1 MLAAT
6 RLIALHKNKGMTVA
20 ACLKNRTDYIE
31 NPDKTEQG
39 QYVSSYACSALT
51 ADEEFMLTKRQ
62 YDLVNGRRQISDVIA
77 YQIRQSFR
85 PGEIT
90 AEEANKVGYELA
102 MRFTKGKHAFVV
114 ATHTD
119 RQHIHNHVIFNS
131 TALDGT
137 KKFRD
142 FFFSALAVQRLSD
155 LICLEHQLS
164 VIEKKPYRERQKR
177 VLYPPKESNRDR
189 LCGIIDTIL
198 AEKPKDFEV
207 FLQKLERQGYKAKR
221 GKHTAVKGK
230 GQKRFIRFQTLGTGY
245 SEEEIKAV
253 LEGKAKHQPYQ
264 RTLPKEQPFQLL
276 VDIQGK
282 MAEGKSVGYKRWAT
296 KFNLKEMSKTLLFL
310 QEQKISSAEELRER
324 AAAATERYHAMGD
337 SIKAA
342 ETRLAEIAV
351 LKTHI
356 INYAK
361 TRPVYDAYR
370 KSGYS
375 KKFLEAHREEIT
387 LHKAAKAAF
396 DEAGLQKLPK
406 VKELDAEFSE
416 LLTKKKAAY
425 PDYRKARNEMQE
437 LVRAQKNVE
446 RFLQRKRTPPRKPRL
461 DKRIPPRNFPTWE
474 ASSAAFLVY
483 VAAVLFYKP
492 IFTQPLGF
500 ILCAAGAVEKPA
512 TERAVGVV
520 YLRDSI
526 GISKINTAFLTG
538 QQIDRIHVQQ
548 LLLPSF
554 MCQGAQRLLL
564 YHVPFQKTIAFLTK
578 DTHKNFS
585 SQKYP
590 DGVE

>member
-20 ACLKNRTDYIE
+20 ACLKKRTDYIE
-31 NPDKTEQG
+31 NPDKTAQG
-39 QYVSSYACSALT
+39 QFVSSYACSTLT

-62 YDLVNGRRQISDVIA
+62 YDLVNGRRQKSDVIA

-131 TALDGT
+131 TALDGSR
-137 KKFRD
+137 KFRD

-177 VLYPPKESNRDR
+177 IVYPPKESNRDR

-198 AEKPKDFEV
+198 AEKPGDYEA
-207 FLQKLERQGYKAKR
+207 FLQKLEQQGYEVKR

-230 GQKRFIRFQTLGTGY
+230 GQKRFIRFRTLGTGY
-245 SEEEIKAV
+245 GEDEIKAV

-264 RTLPKEQPFQLL
+264 KKPPKEQPFQLL

-282 MAEGKSVGYKRWAT
+282 MAEGKSVGYKKWAT

-310 QEQKISSAEELRER
+310 QEQKIGSAEELRER
-324 AAAATERYHAMGD
+324 A
-337 SIKAA
+337 AA

-361 TRPVYDAYR
+361 TRPAYDAYR

-396 DEAGLQKLPK
+396 DEAGMKKLPK

-446 RFLQRKRTPPRKPRL
+446 RF
-461 DKRIPPRNFPTWE
+461 FAE
-474 ASSAAFLVY
+474 
-483 VAAVLFYKP
+483 
-492 IFTQPLGF
+492 
-500 ILCAAGAVEKPA
+500 E
-512 TERAVGVV
+512 
-520 YLRDSI
+520 
-526 GISKINTAFLTG
+526 
-538 QQIDRIHVQQ
+538 
-548 LLLPSF
+548 
-554 MCQGAQRLLL
+554 
-564 YHVPFQKTIAFLTK
+564 K
-578 DTHKNFS
+578 DTIEKA
-585 SQKYP
+585 QTR
-590 DGVE
+590 